1 LRLSRLRLAKFW
13 GHTMPRRCTVCAH
26 PKVEAIDMALVAGE
40 PYRSV
45 ANRYES
51 LSQAAVQRHE
61 ENHLPATL
69 SKAKEAREVSRADDL
84 LASVR
89 GLHRRALSILGK
101 AEEAG
106 ELRTALSAIREA
118 RGNLELLAKLLGEL
132 DERPVV
138 NLNVSPEWLELR
150 AVIVGALEPYTE
162 ARGAVLRAIEG
173 AGNGRG

>member
-1 LRLSRLRLAKFW
+1 
-13 GHTMPRRCTVCAH
+13 MPRRCTVCSH
-26 PKVEAIDMALVAGE
+26 LEVEAIDRALVAGE

-51 LSQAAVQRHE
+51 LSQAAVQRHQ
-61 ENHLPATL
+61 ENHIPATL
-69 SKAKEAREVSRADDL
+69 AKAKDAGEVAHADNLLDQVGDL
-84 LASVR
+84 Q
-89 GLHRRALSILGK
+89 RRALAILGK

-132 DERPVV
+132 DESPVV

-150 AVIVGALEPYTE
+150 TVIVGALDAHPE
-162 ARGAVLRAIEG
+162 ALGAVVGAIEDADSG
-173 AGNGRG
+173 